1 MAVVEVLRKPPG
13 RVKHGEKTFEPS
25 HEIEN
30 VDISYAD
37 TLSRS
42 GESDANL
49 DTNRESKIIDA
60 VILIPHGSNLTAQD
74 RIQLPDDTAVYRILG
89 KPLPRRNGRTGTV
102 FKTRVEL
109 QVSEG

>member
-1 MAVVEVLRKPPG
+1 MSTIEVLRKPPG

-37 TLSRS
+37 TSTRN
-42 GESDANL
+42 SDTDVMDTIRDAKIVDVNL
-49 DTNRESKIIDA
+49 
-60 VILIPHGSNLTAQD
+60 LIPYGADLTAQD
-74 RIQLPDDTAVYRILG
+74 RIQLPDDTAIYRIIG
-89 KPLPRRNGRTGTV
+89 KPIRRRNSLTGTV

-109 QVSEG
+109 QLSEG